1 MATSV
6 ITKFDGTHFDL
17 FRFWNEFES
26 QIDKSDLPQVP

>member
-6 ITKFDGTHFDL
+6 ITKVDGTHFGL